1 MPACNKLFNRHR
13 QSGKTFR
20 KLKMRTHLNA
30 DAIIAAIRKD
40 FDKVPDHRASN
51 AKIPLTDVLMS
62 CFAMFSLKDSSLLDF
77 DKRRE
82 GEPESL
88 HSVYGIG
95 IIPCDSQMRT
105 ILDET
110 AVEYHRRSFRTVF
123 HQLQRWKMLPQ
134 MTCLDGHLILAIDG
148 TSYYSSEEISSD
160 YCLTKKKR
168 NGVIEYHMQM
178 LAGAFVHPDHKEV
191 IPVCPEIIRKQDG
204 STKNDCE
211 RNAAKRFLDAFRRE
225 HPHLKVITVE
235 DGLSSNAPHILE
247 LRRHDLRFILG
258 AKPDDHIFLFTTVDE
273 ADQEGRVT
281 HFVISDQKD
290 HNKTHWFRF
299 INQVPLNKGS
309 QDELLVN
316 FLEYKEITYDEE
328 EMKAPKITK
337 NFSWVTDLEIT
348 RENVWEIMRV
358 GRVRWRIENET
369 FNTLKNQGYNLD
381 HNYGLGKKH
390 LSGVFATM
398 MMLAFLV
405 DQVQQMCCPL
415 FQAARKEMGCKRLL
429 WERIRGYFHR
439 YMALPSMEV
448 ILRLIVYGA
457 EKQEV
462 PDVFS

>member
-1 MPACNKLFNRHR
+1 MAACNKFINRHR
-13 QSGKTFR
+13 QSQKTFR
-20 KLKMRTHLNA
+20 KLKMRVHLNA

-40 FDKVPDHRASN
+40 FDKVPDHRARN
-51 AKIPLTDVLMS
+51 AKIPLADALMS
-62 CFAMFSLKDSSLLDF
+62 SFAMFSLKDSSLLDF

-82 GEPESL
+82 AEPESL
-88 HSVYGIG
+88 HSVYRIG

-110 AVEYHRRSFRTVF
+110 AVDYLRRSFRTVF
-123 HQLQRWKMLPQ
+123 HQLQRGKMLPR
-134 MTCLDGHLILAIDG
+134 MTTLNGHLILAIDG
-148 TSYYSSEEISSD
+148 TSYYSSEDISSD
-160 YCLTKKKR
+160 CCLTKKKR

-178 LAGAFVHPDHKEV
+178 LAGAFVHPDQKEV
-191 IPVCPEIIRKQDG
+191 LPVFPEMIRKQDG

-211 RNAAKRFLDAFRRE
+211 RNAAKRFLEKFRLE
-225 HPHLKVITVE
+225 HPHLKVIVVE

-247 LRRHDLRFILG
+247 LQRHDLRYILG
-258 AKPDDHIFLFTTVDE
+258 AKPDDHVFLFTTVDE

-281 HFVISDQKD
+281 HFVVADPENP
-290 HNKTHWFRF
+290 NKTHWFRF
-299 INQVPLNKGS
+299 INQVPLNKAS

-328 EMKAPKITK
+328 GLNPPKITK
-337 NFSWVTDLEIT
+337 TFSWVTDVEIT
-348 RENVWEIMRV
+348 RENAWEIMRV

-390 LSGVFATM
+390 LSSVFATM

-415 FQAARKEMGCKRLL
+415 FQAARKKMGCKRLL

-439 YMALPSMEV
+439 YEKLPSMEAL
-448 ILRLIVYGA
+448 LRLIVYGA
-457 EKQEV
+457 EKQVV
-462 PDVFS
+462 PDIT

>member
-1 MPACNKLFNRHR
+1 MSACNKFINRHR
-13 QSGKTFR
+13 QSEKTFR

-30 DAIIAAIRKD
+30 DAMIAAIRKD
-40 FDKVPDHRASN
+40 FDKVPDHRARN
-51 AKIPLTDVLMS
+51 AKIPLADVLMS
-62 CFAMFSLKDSSLLDF
+62 CFAMFSLKDTSLLDF

-110 AVEYHRRSFRTVF
+110 AVEYLRRSFRTVF
-123 HQLQRWKMLPQ
+123 HQLQRGKMLPR
-134 MTCLDGHLILAIDG
+134 MTYLNGHLILAIDG

-178 LAGAFVHPDHKEV
+178 LAGAFVHPDQREV

-211 RNAAKRFLDAFRRE
+211 RNAAKRFLDDFRRE
-225 HPHLKVITVE
+225 HPHLKVIVVE

-247 LRRHDLRFILG
+247 LQRHDLRYILG
-258 AKPDDHIFLFTTVDE
+258 AKPDDHVFLFTTVDE

-281 HFVISDQKD
+281 HFVIADQKD
-290 HNKTHWFRF
+290 PNKTHWFRF
-299 INQVPLNKGS
+299 INQVPLNKAS

-316 FLEYKEITYDEE
+316 FLEYKEITCDEE
-328 EMKAPKITK
+328 GTKAPKVTK
-337 NFSWVTDLEIT
+337 TFSWVTDLEIT
-348 RENVWEIMRV
+348 KENVWEIMRG

-381 HNYGLGKKH
+381 HNYGMGKKH
-390 LSGVFATM
+390 LSSVFVTM

-439 YMALPSMEV
+439 YMSLPSMEV

-462 PDVFS
+462 PDIS